1 MIQLDILQ
9 VFPYLLDQALMYV
22 GFEELDGLHVFPGD
36 VYYFQEYFCRI
47 WMLFFCAN
55 SNLKG
60 DAALSSLSKILT
72 MGIRNRSTYSNWDW
86 FE

>member
-47 WMLFFCAN
+47 
-55 SNLKG
+55 
-60 DAALSSLSKILT
+60 
-72 MGIRNRSTYSNWDW
+72 
-86 FE
+86 